1 MGATSAETC
10 MYGTC
15 EQSEKETHRS
25 LSDWFRFPGGRD
37 YLAIFNFTFVIDR
50 HNRGSTPWKTQE

>member
-25 LSDWFRFPGGRD
+25 LSDWFRSQVVEGLFS
-37 YLAIFNFTFVIDR
+37 YFQLYIC
-50 HNRGSTPWKTQE
+50 H